1 MKSSLLRNFFLLF
14 LLSIPCFSSA
24 DAQDDEVAAWTQ
36 TVLINT
42 LSLDYDSY
50 EADIEANRINYT
62 QNARDALRGFLGN
75 YLSVIEE
82 NQLSLHPQALGNAQ
96 IINEGYFSGI
106 HFWRVNQ
113 AIAIPEL
120 NIQIFF
126 SIVVVKVNGNPP
138 YLVQSVS
145 MVKQPYP

>member
-14 LLSIPCFSSA
+14 LFSLPVFSYA
-24 DAQDDEVAAWTQ
+24 DAQDDEVAAWAQ
-36 TVLINT
+36 TTLLNT
-42 LSLDYDSY
+42 LTVNYDSY
-50 EADIEANRINYT
+50 EEDIASNRINYT

-106 HFWRVNQ
+106 HFWRINQ

-120 NIQIFF
+120 SIQIAF
-126 SIVVVKVNGNPP
+126 SIVVVKVNGDPP

-145 MVKQPYP
+145 MIKQPYP